1 MENFSENLILV
12 VDDSLVNSKMLHE
25 VLENV
30 GFEVILAGNGEEALQ
45 QLQNYKPDIILLDVM
60 MPKMD
65 GFKTC
70 SRIKSTAAIQDIPII
85 FMTSLTEPEER
96 IRGLNLGAVDF
107 ITKPFQP
114 AEILARVNIHL
125 QLRGLTKNLEQQVDE
140 RTAKWSE
147 ALNKLQASQ
156 MQLVQSE
163 KMSALGQLVAGI
175 GHEINNPLN
184 FISGNLNYISDQVE
198 GLLRIVRLYQ
208 NVLPNPGEEITAE
221 LEEIDLDYVERD
233 LPKMIQSMREG
244 TKRMTEISTSLR
256 IFSRSD
262 NLEKQAIDLHE
273 SIESTLLILGHRLKP
288 TDTRSAIEVIKH
300 YGDLPLVP
308 CFPGLINQ
316 VFMNLL
322 ANAIDAIDEANEPIN
337 DDSQSEDRFES
348 YFDNYSENHSQ
359 SRSERH
365 SDRPYQIMIY
375 SEFAEAQNEVTIWIQ
390 DSGKGVPSELLQK
403 IFEPLFTTKPI
414 GKGTGLGLSMS
425 YQIVVEKHCGTLTC
439 NSTPGYGTEFAVT
452 LPLKT

>member
-1 MENFSENLILV
+1 MKPIIVIVEDDHNIALAQRMILEDHYEVHHAADGQAGLALIQKKKPHLA
-12 VDDSLVNSKMLHE
+12 
-25 VLENV
+25 
-30 GFEVILAGNGEEALQ
+30 IL
-45 QLQNYKPDIILLDVM
+45 DIM

-221 LEEIDLDYVERD
+221 LEEIDLDYV
-233 LPKMIQSMREG
+233 
-244 TKRMTEISTSLR
+244 
-256 IFSRSD
+256 
-262 NLEKQAIDLHE
+262 
-273 SIESTLLILGHRLKP
+273 
-288 TDTRSAIEVIKH
+288 
-300 YGDLPLVP
+300 
-308 CFPGLINQ
+308 
-316 VFMNLL
+316 
-322 ANAIDAIDEANEPIN
+322 
-337 DDSQSEDRFES
+337 
-348 YFDNYSENHSQ
+348 
-359 SRSERH
+359 
-365 SDRPYQIMIY
+365 
-375 SEFAEAQNEVTIWIQ
+375 
-390 DSGKGVPSELLQK
+390 
-403 IFEPLFTTKPI
+403 
-414 GKGTGLGLSMS
+414 
-425 YQIVVEKHCGTLTC
+425 
-439 NSTPGYGTEFAVT
+439 
-452 LPLKT
+452 